1 MKISEYISGKYE
13 QQYEYKSFL
22 PERINHAWHVD
33 EPELVTLL
41 DDANRLLGEL
51 NAFSQ
56 LVPDV
61 DFFIKMHIAKEA
73 TTSSRIEGTRTNM
86 EEALVD
92 VQDVDPERRGDWEEV
107 QNYIKAVNFSI
118 DRLQTLPLS
127 TRLLRE
133 THKVLMQGVRGED
146 KLPGEFRR
154 SQNWLGPSLKN
165 AIFVPPHHG
174 HLADLMTDLEN
185 FIHNDEIHVP
195 HLIRVGIL
203 HYQFETIHPFL
214 DGNGRL
220 GRLLIALYL
229 ANFNLLHKPAL
240 YLSDYFERNR
250 LNYYDHL
257 TVARVKSDM
266 IAWLRF
272 FLFGVQETAERS
284 IGVFK
289 AILELKERIEREIMP
304 QFHARRQANAQALM
318 RSLYQGPVVN
328 IKGVKTLLNVQ
339 TNTASSLIGDFEE
352 YGILKEMTGYKRNR
366 TFVFSEYLLLFK

>member
-1 MKISEYISGKYE
+1 MKITEYISGKYE
-13 QQYEYKSFL
+13 KQYEYQSFL
-22 PERINHAWHVD
+22 PELINHPWHLD

-41 DDANRLLGEL
+41 DDANRFLGEL
-51 NAFSQ
+51 NAYSQ
-56 LVPDV
+56 LIPDV
-61 DFFIKMHIAKEA
+61 DFFIKMHITKEA

-92 VQDVDPERRGDWEEV
+92 LQDVDPERRDDWEEV

-118 DRLQTLPLS
+118 ERLQTLPLS

-133 THKVLMQGVRGED
+133 THKVLMQGVRGEQ
-146 KLPGEFRR
+146 KLPGEFRK
-154 SQNWLGPSLKN
+154 SQNWLGSSLKN
-165 AIFVPPHHG
+165 ATFVPPHHE
-174 HLADLMTDLEN
+174 HLAGLMGDLEN

-229 ANFNLLHKPAL
+229 ASFNLLQKPAL

-250 LNYYDHL
+250 LDYYDHL
-257 TVARVKSDM
+257 TVARTKSGM
-266 IAWLRF
+266 SAWLRF
-272 FLFGVQETAERS
+272 FLIGVQETAERS

-289 AILELKERIEREIMP
+289 AILTLKERIEREIMP
-304 QFHARRQANAQALM
+304 QFHVRRQANAQRLM
-318 RSLYQGPVVN
+318 RALYQRPVVN
-328 IKGVKTLLNVQ
+328 VKMVRELLNVQ
-339 TNTASSLIGDFEE
+339 TNTASSMIKDFVG

-366 TFVFSEYLLLFK
+366 AFVFSQYVGLFK

>member
-22 PERINHAWHVD
+22 PERINHGGHVD
-33 EPELVTLL
+33 EPELITLL

-61 DFFIKMHIAKEA
+61 DFFIKMHITKEA

-86 EEALVD
+86 EEALFD
-92 VQDVDPERRGDWEEV
+92 VQDVDPKRRDDWEEV

-118 DRLQTLPLS
+118 ERLQTLPLS

-133 THKVLMQGVRGED
+133 THNVLMQGVRGEQ

-154 SQNWLGPSLKN
+154 SQNWLGSSLKN
-165 AIFVPPHHG
+165 AAFVPPHHE
-174 HLADLMTDLEN
+174 HLPDLMGDLEN
-185 FIHNDEIHVP
+185 FIHNDEVHVP

-229 ANFNLLHKPAL
+229 ANFNLLHKP
-240 YLSDYFERNR
+240 D
-250 LNYYDHL
+250 LNTVHL
-257 TVARVKSDM
+257 CDIVT
-266 IAWLRF
+266 
-272 FLFGVQETAERS
+272 
-284 IGVFK
+284 
-289 AILELKERIEREIMP
+289 IL
-304 QFHARRQANAQALM
+304 
-318 RSLYQGPVVN
+318 
-328 IKGVKTLLNVQ
+328 
-339 TNTASSLIGDFEE
+339 
-352 YGILKEMTGYKRNR
+352 
-366 TFVFSEYLLLFK
+366 